1 MIKFNKMEEFRLNST
16 YEFNQFA
23 GGSESI
29 YKYTFG
35 VHVTE
40 EVKYLA
46 DTYECYWLLDLISIH
61 SRDIRDTQEFQVWI
75 LKRVRNNSFKL
86 SVEDGNKNVIKEI
99 DIQFSDFKANEVHLW
114 LENEVIHLPN
124 EH

>member
-1 MIKFNKMEEFRLNST
+1 MEELRLNST

-23 GGSESI
+23 GGSESV

-35 VHVTE
+35 IHITQGI
-40 EVKYLA
+40 KYLA

-61 SRDIRDTQEFQVWI
+61 SRDIKDTQEFQVWI
-75 LKRVRNNSFKL
+75 LKRLQSNHLKL

-99 DIQFSDFKANEVHLW
+99 DIRFSDFKADLVHVW
-114 LENEVIHLPN
+114 LQNDVIYLPN